1 MSRNKRFAELGQDL
15 IEYAITLPLFMLI
28 IFGILDFGRGIFY
41 FSAMYQGAR
50 DGARYGSVHPEAPYE
65 EIEAQVEHW
74 LIGLDPTLWVIDTSC
89 STGVT
94 SCVNVKYTFRAVTP
108 FIGNLLTD
116 ENGIDGQLTLSTRST
131 MPLEYIP

>member
-1 MSRNKRFAELGQDL
+1 MITKRRSAELGQDL

-28 IFGILDFGRGIFY
+28 IFGVLDLGRGIFY

-50 DGARYGSVHPEAPYE
+50 DGARYGSVHPEAPPE
-65 EIEAQVEHW
+65 EVVAQVEHW
-74 LIGLDPTLWVIDTSC
+74 LIGLDPSLWAIDTGC
-89 STGVT
+89 STGTT

-108 FIGNLLTD
+108 VIGRFLLD
-116 ENGIDGQLTLSTRST
+116 ENGVDGQLTLNTRST